1 MKDIREDFLKAL
13 PEWAQDHVN
22 KNHKSVHGFF
32 KDVLNI
38 VFEDGSHVTFMD
50 AGWFFGPDKKSI
62 AVLTEHCGYH
72 VFPWYGK
79 VGSIDGLVGHV
90 RSSGTVFRS
99 RDGDGLV
106 FGAEAEVDGAHV
118 RGGTYIPCDRK
129 RSRL

>member
-22 KNHKSVHGFF
+22 KNPKSVHGFF

-79 VGSIDGLVGHV
+79 AG
-90 RSSGTVFRS
+90 S

-106 FGAEAEVDGAHV
+106 FGAEAEVDGAPFGARAHV
-118 RGGTYIPCDRK
+118 RGGTYILAIHRK